1 MRSLFL
7 EVLFDQT
14 TDSGLGIAGGC
25 LHHIRWH
32 LDAVIAAH
40 SIELHDPKT
49 FAKAYRDYQRFVQRM
64 IKYAKK
70 MKYTE
75 LHEDTHIEAK
85 RQCGLIFFCDPTP
98 P

>member
-7 EVLFDQT
+7 ETLFDQT

-25 LHHIRWH
+25 LYHIRQH

-40 SIELHDPKT
+40 STELHDRKT
-49 FAKAYRDYQRFVQRM
+49 FAKAYRDYQRFVERM
-64 IKYAKK
+64 IKNAKK
-70 MKYTE
+70 KKYTE

-85 RQCGLIFFCDPTP
+85 RQCGLIFFCDPNLP
-98 P
+98 